1 MMSRLTTPRI
11 ATAAIVLLLAFPAL
25 VITANLIQ
33 RDEYSAAGSAVSL
46 LALGRAGWLMTLA
59 FVALGMGTILI
70 AVTVR
75 RSVKRA
81 LVGPACLTVG
91 GLLTVLSAVFQADR
105 DGAAATMHGHIHMAL
120 GLTNFLLVVTAIAA
134 CGVAFRRTE
143 SWRRFGKV
151 SVIWAL
157 LALAEIISVFVLP
170 DAVFGVAQR
179 SFLGTCII
187 WMVVTATLAIRQPA
201 GDEARARGTSNRL
214 GANPNH
220 VLGHE
225 A

>member
-1 MMSRLTTPRI
+1 MMSHVTTRRI
-11 ATAAIVLLLAFPAL
+11 ATVAIVILLAFPAL
-25 VITANLIQ
+25 VITANVIQ
-33 RDEYSAAGSAVSL
+33 RDEYSAASNAVSL

-75 RSVKRA
+75 RSLKRA

-91 GLLTVLSAVFQADR
+91 GLLTLLSAVFQADR
-105 DGAAATMHGHIHMAL
+105 DGAASTIHGQVHMAL
-120 GLTNFLLVVTAIAA
+120 GLTTFHLVVGAIAA
-134 CGVAFRRTE
+134 CGVAFRR
-143 SWRRFGKV
+143 SDDWRSFSKV
-151 SVIWAL
+151 SVIWAA

-170 DAVFGVAQR
+170 DGVFGVAQR
-179 SFLGTCII
+179 SFLATCII
-187 WMVVTATLAIRQPA
+187 WMVVTATLAIRRPA
-201 GDEARARGTSNRL
+201 GEEARARGISNGM
-214 GANPNH
+214 GANPNG